1 MVSLLKRFY
10 DPMSGRITIEGSQD
24 IVDINHRRAVSLMQ
38 QEPALFQG
46 TIRDNVSLGVGQDD
60 SGEITIDDTTIK
72 TALRAADA

>member
-1 MVSLLKRFY
+1 
-10 DPMSGRITIEGSQD
+10 
-24 IVDINHRRAVSLMQ
+24 MQ